1 MAGDIP
7 REIGALDKM
16 IREYRIE
23 GTEDL
28 HRLTELLRTYFMDAS
43 ETADLAEYEIRS
55 ALQHYDRVVV
65 DSAPVTA
72 VSDTLTIARSC
83 QTTVLV
89 IRSHKTPRK
98 PILRTVQLLRKSG
111 ANVCGVVLNLQ
122 PRHWRPAGYQRD
134 YLGYS
139 RNGSP

>member
-55 ALQHYDRVVV
+55 ALQHYDRG
-65 DSAPVTA
+65 SSKRARQVTRPLRQGQ
-72 VSDTLTIARSC
+72 S
-83 QTTVLV
+83 LV
-89 IRSHKTPRK
+89 ILAARRAVATYKAYQKAFAEEIAHNRN
-98 PILRTVQLLRKSG
+98 RTGRRFDPEK
-111 ANVCGVVLNLQ
+111 
-122 PRHWRPAGYQRD
+122 
-134 YLGYS
+134 
-139 RNGSP
+139 